1 MRRKKRSTLM
11 STTIAVFVALNM
23 QVRREDRAELIILP
37 LLHLTPLLIWGWKV
51 SRFLSSW
58 SHLEKKINRGFQ
70 SVEDLARSL
79 TVTVTVINIGLRSI
93 LYGLGVSL

>member
-1 MRRKKRSTLM
+1 MN
-11 STTIAVFVALNM
+11 TTIAVFVALNM
-23 QVRREDRAELIILP
+23 QVRRENRAELITLP

-51 SRFLSSW
+51 SRFLGSW
-58 SHLEKKINRGFQ
+58 GHLQSKINQGFQ
-70 SVEDLARSL
+70 NVKDLAHAL